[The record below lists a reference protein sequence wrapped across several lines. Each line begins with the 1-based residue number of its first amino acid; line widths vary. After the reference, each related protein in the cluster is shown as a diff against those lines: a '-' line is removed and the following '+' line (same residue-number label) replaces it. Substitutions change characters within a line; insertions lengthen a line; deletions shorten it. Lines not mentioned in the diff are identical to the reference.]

1 MSSKRWAVEAV
12 RDEILSAIAEVR
24 TVARS
29 EDDTQRSHA
38 ADWLLELFVGVEDR
52 RSLRA
57 TAAKAR
63 SLYGG
68 TGSFSDVGTA
78 ESAHAVDRLAKG
90 LRRGRSWF
98 LCNSTKW

>member
-12 RDEILSAIAEVR
+12 RDEILSAIEEVHA
-24 TVARS
+24 VAHS
-29 EDDTQRSHA
+29 ESDRQRSRA
-38 ADWLLELFVGVEDR
+38 ADWLHELFIGVADR
-52 RSLRA
+52 RGLRA
-57 TAAKAR
+57 TAAKAL

-78 ESAHAVDRLAKG
+78 ESTHAVDRLAKS

-98 LCNSTKW
+98 LHNS

>member
-1 MSSKRWAVEAV
+1 MSSKRWALETV

-29 EDDTQRSHA
+29 ESDKQRSHA
-38 ADWLLELFVGVEDR
+38 ADWLHELFVGVADR
-52 RSLRA
+52 RGLRA
-57 TAAKAR
+57 AAAKAF

-68 TGSFSDVGTA
+68 TGSFSDVGSA

-98 LCNSTKW
+98 LRNS

>member
-12 RDEILSAIAEVR
+12 RDDILSAIAEVR

-29 EDDTQRSHA
+29 ESDKQRSHA
-38 ADWLLELFVGVEDR
+38 TDWLHELFIGVSDR
-52 RSLRA
+52 RGLRSS
-57 TAAKAR
+57 AAKAL

-68 TGSFSDVGTA
+68 AGSFSDVGTT

-98 LCNSTKW
+98 LRNS